1 MGETPPYFNNTGV
14 INMEGK
20 NINEKVKEKVET
32 KSVNKSKQS
41 QYKECDV
48 LVYNA
53 RTQTAIVS
61 VDGFGYEF
69 KNVTKDPG
77 KSVRVKVS
85 GRFKTSNYKL
95 ELA

>member
-1 MGETPPYFNNTGV
+1 
-14 INMEGK
+14 MEEK

-32 KSVNKSKQS
+32 KSVNKPKQS
-41 QYKECDV
+41 QYKEYDV

-69 KNVTKDPG
+69 KNVAKDPG

-85 GRFKTSNYKL
+85 GKPKTSSYKL